1 MAGVL
6 ISKLTGRRPV
16 MPVVRWMNRMAA
28 IAGSHLPFGGIGEVK
43 SQRDSNASRTTATRR
58 EMQRKRR
65 FEKGSADTG
74 RFWEIKLMALT
85 QTVWH
90 GRIGEKVPAKVK
102 TYSNVVAA
110 AKAYA
115 SLVGKRLSMGYR
127 EVRKASV
134 PTRKVKPKKR
144 PKQQVPAAWDHDV
157 FGLLRR
163 SSSLDSLWERTIELT
178 LFGQVQELQLAV
190 NGNYADGFEM
200 IQQDA
205 YKRFT
210 RKQKSLLR
218 AAEKALFDYY
228 HEYCEEYRDRF
239 GEFADEWAPIV
250 KTRSEFARIVKPSS
264 LYFPWATSSRT
275 VGLLLECT
283 WDTSHG
289 LAVKFVDEEV
299 AEVGSQ
305 DIVI

>member
-1 MAGVL
+1 
-6 ISKLTGRRPV
+6 
-16 MPVVRWMNRMAA
+16 
-28 IAGSHLPFGGIGEVK
+28 
-43 SQRDSNASRTTATRR
+43 
-58 EMQRKRR
+58 MQRKRR

-85 QTVWH
+85 QTVWQ
-90 GRIGEKVPAKVK
+90 GRIGEKVSAKVK
-102 TYSNVVAA
+102 TYSSVAAA
-110 AKAYA
+110 AKAYT

-127 EVRKASV
+127 EVQKASV
-134 PTRKVKPKKR
+134 PTRKAKPKKR
-144 PKQQVPAAWDHDV
+144 PKQKTPTEWYHDV
-157 FGLLRR
+157 FGLLSR
-163 SSSLDSLWERTIELT
+163 SHGLDSLWERTIELT
-178 LFGQVQELQLAV
+178 IFGQVRELQLAV
-190 NGNYADGFEM
+190 NGNYAEGFDT

-210 RKQKSLLR
+210 RKHKSLLR

-228 HEYCEEYRDRF
+228 QENCEDYRDQF
-239 GEFADEWAPIV
+239 EEFADEWAPIV
-250 KTRSEFARIVKPSS
+250 ETRSEFARIVEPSS
-264 LYFPWATSSRT
+264 LCFPWATSSRT